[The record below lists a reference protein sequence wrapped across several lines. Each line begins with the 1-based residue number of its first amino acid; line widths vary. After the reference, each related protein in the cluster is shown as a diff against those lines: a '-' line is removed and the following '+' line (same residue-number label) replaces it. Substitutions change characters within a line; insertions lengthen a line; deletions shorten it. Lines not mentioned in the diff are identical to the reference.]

1 MSTQGSKQNLISTNH
16 MRQNSHHTI
25 QQNENMINISRQ
37 EEKNRK
43 ELVSLFNN

>member
-1 MSTQGSKQNLISTNH
+1 MSTQGSKQNFISTNH
-16 MRQNSHHTI
+16 MMQNSHHTI